1 MVSEGEKGGKSS
13 LVYAVN
19 LSPSE
24 SRVDAFDSQI
34 LADFGITVQSEIG
47 VVGAEGEAVEGGK
60 EEYRLELQEQE
71 GRQKAWKWIVLA
83 MLLVLWLESWV
94 AGRVGRVKSE
104 EIRI

>member
-1 MVSEGEKGGKSS
+1 MVAEDEKGGESS

-34 LADFGITVQSEIG
+34 LADFGITMQREIG
-47 VVGAEGEAVEGGK
+47 AAGPKSETAEGEK
-60 EEYRLELQEQE
+60 EDYRLELQEQE

-94 AGRVGRVKSE
+94 AGRVGGVKSE